1 MGIKAVIIHA
11 LGGVTNEELA
21 ATVQTMA
28 EQNKSEVEHVK
39 AEVEQKK
46 SELEDRIR
54 VHKKQCLDSFY
65 LGTVVPLQVLKA
77 KAEQINGTDADSW
90 CKVMYSAICNL
101 LEKQQRKV
109 DINDEWINEEEF
121 EDNDEE

>member
-1 MGIKAVIIHA
+1 MGIKATIIHA

-28 EQNKSEVEHVK
+28 EQNKSEVETK
-39 AEVEQKK
+39 M